1 MDWTIPV
8 GATISIFV
16 FYVVLCALFVFALV
30 KRKTGVFVPF
40 IMVKVGNKTSG
51 QKIVSTLFF
60 LIQCAVLSFWIY
72 VCYLAISSKNYPLS
86 GNPLISIS
94 ILGLLIIIPII
105 LTNMLFFSLRKI
117 WD

>member
-1 MDWTIPV
+1 MNWTVPV
-8 GATISIFV
+8 GVTTFILV
-16 FYVVLCALFVFALV
+16 FYAVLCGLFVFALI
-30 KRKTGVFVPF
+30 KRRSSIFVPF
-40 IMVKVGNKTSG
+40 MMVKVGNKTSG

-86 GNPLISIS
+86 GNPLVSIS
-94 ILGLLIIIPII
+94 VLGLLIIIPII
-105 LTNMLFFSLRKI
+105 STNMLFFSLRKI